1 MERIKTFKKIME
13 KSESNRVVI
22 LTNHY
27 QIIGNVY
34 ECEECNK
41 NEYINLTNVRLCNVN
56 DVYDGICESDTT
68 YDWLHIDID
77 KIVAYSFVK

>member
-1 MERIKTFKKIME
+1 MSKMKIFKKIME

-27 QIIGNVY
+27 QILGNVY

-41 NEYINLTNVRLCNVN
+41 EEYINLTNAKLCNIN
-56 DVYDGICESDTT
+56 DVFDGICESESNF
-68 YDWLHIDID
+68 DWLHINIE
-77 KIVAYSFVK
+77 KVVAYSFI